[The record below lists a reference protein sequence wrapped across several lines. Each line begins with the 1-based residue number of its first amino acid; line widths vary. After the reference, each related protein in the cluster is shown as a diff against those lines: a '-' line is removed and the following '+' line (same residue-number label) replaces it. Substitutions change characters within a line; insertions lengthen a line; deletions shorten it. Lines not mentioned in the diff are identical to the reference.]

1 MYTHTRQHNT
11 IHNTI
16 NHIMEI
22 GIMIK
27 YILIAALILAGYY
40 VVSSTATIKRREGFS
55 LGSSSSSSSSS
66 SSDTPGVA
74 AKKSSDV
81 LTWNTKS
88 MIGFLQINDNR
99 TNYETAIEVM
109 DAWTQGKIVASL
121 NALSAQMIADS
132 TDQNAMVSP
141 PSDKTIA
148 LMNSLIAMTNFQT
161 TVVPTAFKYLDAA
174 N

>member
-1 MYTHTRQHNT
+1 
-11 IHNTI
+11 
-16 NHIMEI
+16 MEI
-22 GIMIK
+22 GLMIK

-40 VVSSTATIKRREGFS
+40 VVSSAAALTTVKQREGF
-55 LGSSSSSSSSS
+55 SS

-81 LTWNTKS
+81 LTDKTKS

-121 NALSAQMIADS
+121 NALSEQMIADS

-141 PSDKTIA
+141 PSDKTVA
-148 LMNSLIAMTNFQT
+148 LMNSLITMTNFQT

>member
-1 MYTHTRQHNT
+1 MYTHPLIPR
-11 IHNTI
+11 
-16 NHIMEI
+16 IMEFGTI
-22 GIMIK
+22 IK
-27 YILIAALILAGYY
+27 YIMIAALILAGYY
-40 VVSSTATIKRREGFS
+40 VVSRTAAVKRREGFS
-55 LGSSSSSSSSS
+55 LGSSSGLLSSSD
-66 SSDTPGVA
+66 DTPGVA

-81 LTWNTKS
+81 LTDKAKS

-99 TNYETAIEVM
+99 TNYETSIEVM
-109 DAWTQGKIVASL
+109 DAWTQAKIVASL

-141 PSDKTIA
+141 PSDKTVA
-148 LMNSLIAMTNFQT
+148 LMNSLITMTNFQT

>member
-1 MYTHTRQHNT
+1 
-11 IHNTI
+11 
-16 NHIMEI
+16 MEI

-27 YILIAALILAGYY
+27 YMLIAALILAGYY
-40 VVSSTATIKRREGFS
+40 VVSSTATIQRREGFS
-55 LGSSSSSSSSS
+55 LGSSSSSSS

-81 LTWNTKS
+81 LTDNAKS

-121 NALSAQMIADS
+121 NALSEQMIADS

-141 PSDKTIA
+141 PSDKTVA
-148 LMNSLIAMTNFQT
+148 LMNSLITMTNFQT
-161 TVVPTAFKYLDAA
+161 TVVPTAFKNLDDA

>member
-1 MYTHTRQHNT
+1 
-11 IHNTI
+11 
-16 NHIMEI
+16 MEI

-40 VVSSTATIKRREGFS
+40 VVSSTATIKRREGLS
-55 LGSSSSSSSSS
+55 MGSS
-66 SSDTPGVA
+66 SSDTPGVT

-81 LTWNTKS
+81 LTDNTKS

-99 TNYETAIEVM
+99 TSYETAIEVM

-121 NALSAQMIADS
+121 NALSSQMIADS

-141 PSDKTIA
+141 PSDKTVA
-148 LMNSLIAMTNFQT
+148 LMNSLITMTNFQNA
-161 TVVPTAFKYLDAA
+161 VVPAALKYLDAA

>member
-1 MYTHTRQHNT
+1 MYTHTRQHNIT
-11 IHNTI
+11 HPI
-16 NHIMEI
+16 HIMEI

-40 VVSSTATIKRREGFS
+40 VVSSAAALTTTIKQREGFS
-55 LGSSSSSSSSS
+55 LSE
-66 SSDTPGVA
+66 TPGVA
-74 AKKSSDV
+74 TKKSSDV
-81 LTWNTKS
+81 LTDNTKS

-109 DAWTQGKIVASL
+109 DAWTQGKIVASF
-121 NALSAQMIADS
+121 NALSTQMIADS
-132 TDQNAMVSP
+132 TDQTAMASP
-141 PSDKTIA
+141 PSDKTVA
-148 LMNSLIAMTNFQT
+148 LMNSLITMTNFQT

>member
-1 MYTHTRQHNT
+1 
-11 IHNTI
+11 
-16 NHIMEI
+16 MEI

-40 VVSSTATIKRREGFS
+40 VVSSAAAIKKREGF
-55 LGSSSSSSSSS
+55 SSS
-66 SSDTPGVA
+66 SSDTPGVT

-81 LTWNTKS
+81 LTDNTKS
-88 MIGFLQINDNR
+88 MVGFLQINDNR
-99 TNYETAIEVM
+99 TNYETSIEIM

-132 TDQNAMVSP
+132 TDQNTMMSP
-141 PSDKTIA
+141 PSDKTVA
-148 LMNSLIAMTNFQT
+148 LMNSLITMTNFQT
-161 TVVPTAFKYLDAA
+161 TVAPTALKYLDAA

>member
-1 MYTHTRQHNT
+1 
-11 IHNTI
+11 
-16 NHIMEI
+16 MEI

-40 VVSSTATIKRREGFS
+40 VVSSTATIKRREGLS
-55 LGSSSSSSSSS
+55 MGSS

-81 LTWNTKS
+81 LTDNTKS

-99 TNYETAIEVM
+99 TSYETAIEVM

-121 NALSAQMIADS
+121 NALSSQMIADS

-141 PSDKTIA
+141 PSDKTVA
-148 LMNSLIAMTNFQT
+148 LMNSLITMTNFQNA
-161 TVVPTAFKYLDAA
+161 VVPAALKYLDAA

>member
-1 MYTHTRQHNT
+1 
-11 IHNTI
+11 
-16 NHIMEI
+16 MEF
-22 GIMIK
+22 GLMIK

-40 VVSSTATIKRREGFS
+40 VVSSAAALTTVKQREGF
-55 LGSSSSSSSSS
+55 SS

-81 LTWNTKS
+81 LTDKTKS

-99 TNYETAIEVM
+99 TNYETSIEVM
-109 DAWTQGKIVASL
+109 DAWTQGKIVASF

-141 PSDKTIA
+141 PSDKTVA
-148 LMNSLIAMTNFQT
+148 LMNSLITMTNFQT
-161 TVVPTAFKYLDAA
+161 TVVPTALKYLDAA

>member
-1 MYTHTRQHNT
+1 MYTHTGQPNHNP
-11 IHNTI
+11 I

-40 VVSSTATIKRREGFS
+40 VVSSTAVVKPREGF
-55 LGSSSSSSSSS
+55 SSS
-66 SSDTPGVA
+66 SSDTPGVT

-81 LTWNTKS
+81 LTDNTKS
-88 MIGFLQINDNR
+88 MVGFLQINDNR
-99 TNYETAIEVM
+99 TNYETAIEIM

-132 TDQNAMVSP
+132 TDQNTMMSP
-141 PSDKTIA
+141 PSDKTVA
-148 LMNSLIAMTNFQT
+148 LMNSLITMTNFQT
-161 TVVPTAFKYLDAA
+161 TVAPTALKYLDDA

>member
-1 MYTHTRQHNT
+1 
-11 IHNTI
+11 
-16 NHIMEI
+16 MEI

-27 YILIAALILAGYY
+27 YILIAVLILAGYY
-40 VVSSTATIKRREGFS
+40 VVSSTAAIKRREGFS

-66 SSDTPGVA
+66 DTPGVT

-81 LTWNTKS
+81 LTDNVKS

-121 NALSAQMIADS
+121 NALSEQMIADS
-132 TDQNAMVSP
+132 TDQTAMVSP
-141 PSDKTIA
+141 PSDKTVA